1 MTSRLYGPRLIEASQ
16 SIPLQRVTSL
26 RRRAQDNVP
35 DVSYLLRH
43 VVDDSVVAETESIVV
58 GVQRGAC
65 NAPLVCEVS

>member
-43 VVDDSVVAETESIVV
+43 VVDDSAVVAET
-58 GVQRGAC
+58 
-65 NAPLVCEVS
+65 